1 MERRD
6 FLNGIALSIVAG
18 MAPIDLLAKEDKKE
32 LFPLDINEYY
42 PPNWL
47 GLRGSNNA
55 SYEFA
60 HMLRDGEKFDIKKS
74 NKLDEKYD
82 LVVVGAGIS
91 GLSAANFYQER
102 FGKDKKILILDN
114 HDDFGGHARRN
125 EIHLE
130 DGYILGYGGSE
141 SFQSPK
147 HLFSKNVLD
156 LLKSLN
162 ISVDKLGEDFDKTF
176 YPDLG
181 LSRGVYFDKEIFG
194 EKKIVSG
201 NPSQV
206 VCDDIPKDRLNGK
219 PIKEFLNEFPLNDK
233 DKADLIE
240 LFDNPKNYL
249 SDMTKDERD
258 EYLAKT
264 SYKVFLRDKVKLS
277 PIAIKYFEG
286 TTDDFLA
293 LGIDATC
300 CSDARMCYL
309 PGFDNMGLEP
319 IDEEDLAEMQD
330 PYIYHFPDGN
340 SSVARLMVK
349 KLIPN
354 VAAGGMSDMNTIV
367 STKFDYTKLDL
378 NSNIVRLRLNST
390 VVNVEDSKKGAKVTY
405 MSRAD
410 KKMYT
415 IKAKSVVM
423 ACYNMMIPYLVPTL
437 PKEQKDALALN
448 VKTSLIHT
456 KVVISNWQSF
466 MKNKIHEFYCP
477 NMPYARVKL
486 DYPVDIGTYKHPRDP
501 NKPICLHMTSS
512 PLVYAKQDG
521 IDFEG
526 MDARTIARVG
536 RAKLYEMSF
545 DEHEK
550 IIRKQLQDMLGD
562 DGFNHEKDIKAIVLN
577 RWGHCYSYTLN
588 TMFDDEYESD
598 KAIKKARKHFGN
610 IHIANSDSDWQ
621 AYMHAAID
629 QAYRAVKE
637 IKS

>member
-18 MAPIDLLAKEDKKE
+18 MAPIDLLAIEGKK
-32 LFPLDINEYY
+32 LSPLDTDEYY

-47 GLRGSNNA
+47 GLRGDNDG

-60 HMLRDGEKFDIKKS
+60 HMLRDGEKFDFSKS
-74 NKLDEKYD
+74 NKLKEKYD
-82 LVVVGAGIS
+82 LVIVGAGLS
-91 GLSAANFYQER
+91 GLSAACFYQEK
-102 FGKDKKILILDN
+102 FGRDKKILILDN

-125 EIHLE
+125 EIKLDNE
-130 DGYILGYGGSE
+130 YILAYGGSE

-162 ISVDKLGEDFDKTF
+162 INIDKLGDDFNKTF

-181 LSRGVYFDKEIFG
+181 LSRGVYFDKDIFG
-194 EKKIVSG
+194 KKKIVNG
-201 NPSQV
+201 NPGQV

-219 PIKEFLNEFPLNDK
+219 PIEDFISEFPLNDK
-233 DKADLIE
+233 DKADLIA
-240 LFDNPKNYL
+240 LFNNPKNYL

-258 EYLAKT
+258 DYLDKT
-264 SYKVFLRDKVKLS
+264 SYKVFLREKVKLS

-300 CSDARMCYL
+300 CNDARMCYL
-309 PGFDNMGLEP
+309 PGFDNMGLDP
-319 IDEEDLAEMQD
+319 IDGDDLAEMED

-354 VAAGGMSDMNTIV
+354 VAAGGMLDMNSIV
-367 STKFDYTKLDL
+367 STKFDYSKLDL
-378 NSNIVRLRLNST
+378 DSNIVKLRLNST
-390 VVNVEDSKKGAKVTY
+390 VVNVENSKKGTKITY
-405 MSRAD
+405 MSHTD
-410 KKMYT
+410 KEIYT
-415 IKAKSVVM
+415 VDAKSVVL

-437 PKEQKDALALN
+437 PKEQKDALSLN

-466 MKNKIHEFYCP
+466 MKNNIHEFYCP
-477 NMPYARVKL
+477 NMPYSRVKL
-486 DYPVDIGTYKHPRDP
+486 DYPVDIGRYKHPRDP
-501 NKPICLHMTSS
+501 NKPICLHMSGS
-512 PLVYAKQDG
+512 PLIYAKQDG
-521 IDFEG
+521 INFEG

-562 DGFNHEKDIKAIVLN
+562 SGFNHEEDIQAIVLN
-577 RWGHCYSYTLN
+577 RWGHCYSYNLN
-588 TMFDDEYESD
+588 TLFDNEDESN
-598 KAIKKARKHFGN
+598 KAIKKARKPFGN

-621 AYMHAAID
+621 AYMHTAID

-637 IKS
+637 IKI